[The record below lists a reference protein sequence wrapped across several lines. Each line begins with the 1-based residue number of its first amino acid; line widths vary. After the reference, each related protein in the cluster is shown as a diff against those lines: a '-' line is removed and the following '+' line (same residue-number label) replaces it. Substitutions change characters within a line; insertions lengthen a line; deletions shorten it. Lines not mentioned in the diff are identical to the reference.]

1 MTVHTY
7 TGFTHFLIYHF
18 NCALTIES
26 EVKWSIMYFNWLIGN
41 NINPRSHLASL
52 ITNEHK
58 HNQKLQA
65 ACLKLH
71 FKQKFVPFNTLYST
85 YKHAHLLLREFFL
98 FEGAL
103 SIWIDLDYTAAQCQQ
118 GPVGKNDT
126 NWVNK
131 WSLSAKL
138 CLIHT
143 LWQYM

>member
-18 NCALTIES
+18 IRVLTIERPK
-26 EVKWSIMYFNWLIGN
+26 VLCILIDGN

-52 ITNEHK
+52 ITNEHE
-58 HNQKLQA
+58 HNQKLRA

-71 FKQKFVPFNTLYST
+71 FKQKFVPSNTLYSI

-103 SIWIDLDYTAAQCQQ
+103 SIWNDLDDTAAQCQQ
-118 GPVGKNDT
+118 GPVEENDT
-126 NWVNK
+126 N
-131 WSLSAKL
+131 
-138 CLIHT
+138 
-143 LWQYM
+143 